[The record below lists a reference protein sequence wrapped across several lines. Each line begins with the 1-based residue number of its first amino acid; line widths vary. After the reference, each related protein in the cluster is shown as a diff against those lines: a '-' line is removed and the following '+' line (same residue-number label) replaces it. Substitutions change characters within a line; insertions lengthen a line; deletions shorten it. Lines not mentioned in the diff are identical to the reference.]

1 MSCQPGIS
9 GPCRSPEVTTRAS
22 KARCFN
28 APRSAPE
35 PRQGSLAGLR
45 APALPLRFATMRDRE
60 TIDSELRLIAALR
73 RTAADMGAPVPRIDV
88 ADEVLDE
95 WIIACPAGPSEAV
108 PGARC
113 PSNNL
118 DV

>member
-1 MSCQPGIS
+1 M
-9 GPCRSPEVTTRAS
+9 
-22 KARCFN
+22 
-28 APRSAPE
+28 
-35 PRQGSLAGLR
+35 R